1 MGKQKQK
8 KKQKRSGVLKLVIAL
23 VVFLAA
29 SVLFIGAVGG
39 WFTDQK
45 IILDEEYYSEEAGL
59 MELST
64 EEYENLREAKK
75 SFVVFIDQNGCTTAD
90 KLRGY
95 IQDWSTEERIRVYRM
110 MFGEAKNSS
119 LHEYIKY
126 YPSVVLIDKG
136 KVRMYLRADSDED
149 APMYNDYNEFE
160 TWIKKWI

>member
-1 MGKQKQK
+1 MGKK
-8 KKQKRSGVLKLVIAL
+8 KKQQPGVLKLVIAL
-23 VVFLAA
+23 AVVLAGG
-29 SVLFIGAVGG
+29 VLFMGAVGG
-39 WFTDQK
+39 WFTNQK
-45 IILDEEYYSEEAGL
+45 IILDEEYYSEETGL

-64 EEYENLREAKK
+64 EEYENLREMKK
-75 SFVVFIDQNGCTTAD
+75 SFVVFVDQDGCVTAD
-90 KLRGY
+90 RLREY
-95 IQDWSTEERIRVYRM
+95 VQDWSASVGVRAYRM

-119 LHEYIKY
+119 LHEYVKY